1 MESKL
6 YVEGRNRRIYSMTN
20 NNKIE
25 EAKEKNFEKHFRN
38 QNEDFVCIDHIK
50 ESVYLDYQIKQAIEL
65 GAQWAINQYLEDL
78 WHSSEEVPEV
88 GRVVILEN
96 HYCQDGRIEI
106 VSSVRSSTSTNG
118 ISPFTKRWFYIEDL
132 FSKKGGN
139 HA

>member
-1 MESKL
+1 
-6 YVEGRNRRIYSMTN
+6 MTD

-25 EAKEKNFEKHFRN
+25 EAKEKIFEKHFRN

-50 ESVYLDYQIKQAIEL
+50 EPVYLDYQIKQAIEL

>member
-1 MESKL
+1 
-6 YVEGRNRRIYSMTN
+6 MTN

-25 EAKEKNFEKHFRN
+25 EAKEKIFEKHFRN
-38 QNEDFVCIDHIK
+38 QNEEFVCIDNIK
-50 ESVYLDYQIKQAIEL
+50 EPVYLDYQIKQAIEL